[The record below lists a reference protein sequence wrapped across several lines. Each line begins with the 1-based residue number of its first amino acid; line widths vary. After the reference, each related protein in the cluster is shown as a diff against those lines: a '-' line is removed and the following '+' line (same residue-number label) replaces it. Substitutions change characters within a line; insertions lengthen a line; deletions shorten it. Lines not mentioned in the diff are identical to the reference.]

1 MNIFDHFLPH
11 YFGPFAYVV
20 GIILMILAL
29 NVIIFVHELGHLLAA
44 KSVGLPAPKFA
55 IGFGPTLFRWKWGE
69 TECSFNIILLGG
81 YVALMEDVDKD
92 GSSIPD
98 EHKFNLRPVW
108 ERMWVTVAGVLF
120 NFLLAIIV
128 MMIVVPMSGVSTGKE
143 DVFIMNV
150 LPDSPALKAG
160 LLKDDQVLS
169 IGGKKIENFK
179 DMTTTLEANKDKQ
192 IPVTVKRGNVE
203 KTVQAIPN
211 HDGKLLVMIG
221 LKPYKIYPH
230 NPIEVFQ
237 MAVNRVVEIVNIIFT
252 VLGKLVTGQISLMKL
267 NSPVMVVKIGA
278 DIAQENVV
286 YILELLVFI
295 SVDIGL
301 MNLLPLPALDGG
313 RLFFLLGE
321 LILRRPLPLSVEAR
335 IHQVGFILLMS
346 FGLLIIAKDIYS
358 LITGTVF

>member
-55 IGFGPTLFRWKWGE
+55 IGFGPSLFKWKWGE

-128 MMIVVPMSGVSTGKE
+128 MMIVVPMSGVPTGKE
-143 DVFIMNV
+143 DVLVHDVMPN
-150 LPDSPALKAG
+150 SPALKAG
-160 LLKDDQVLS
+160 LLKNDQIVS
-169 IGGKKIENFK
+169 INGKKIENFK
-179 DMTTTLEANKDKQ
+179 DMTTTLDANKDKQ
-192 IPVTVKRGNVE
+192 VPITVKRDGAE
-203 KTVQAIPN
+203 KTLQVIPN
-211 HDGKLLVMIG
+211 HDGKILVMIG
-221 LKPYKIYPH
+221 IKQYKVYPH
-230 NPIEVFQ
+230 NPIEVVQ
-237 MAVNRVVEIVNIIFT
+237 MAISQTWNMLNAILTGLWKV
-252 VLGKLVTGQISLMKL
+252 VTGQISLWNL
-267 NSPVMVVKIGA
+267 SSPVMVVKIGS
-278 DIAQENVV
+278 DIAQENVINV
-286 YILELLVFI
+286 LVLLAFI
-295 SVDIGL
+295 SIDIGL

-313 RLFFLLGE
+313 RLFFLMGE
-321 LILRRPLPLSVEAR
+321 LILRRPLPAIIEAK
-335 IHQVGFILLMS
+335 IHQVGFALLITL
-346 FGLLIIAKDIYS
+346 GLLIIAKDIFV
-358 LITGTVF
+358 LITGKTF